1 MKIRDFIA
9 KNNEDIEVMI
19 DRNISLSCNF
29 AVETIYRGRLGDI
42 PESLWDL
49 EAIKEWSVA
58 NDTYVLNVG
67 YEGDVVE

>member
-19 DRNISLSCNF
+19 DRNISLSCDF
-29 AVETIYRGRLGDI
+29 EMETIYRGRLGDI

-49 EAIKEWSVA
+49 EANKEWSVA
-58 NDTYVLNVG
+58 DDTYVLNVG
-67 YEGDVVE
+67 YAGDMVE